1 MLVNLWFVLT
11 YPFSCLRR
19 RHDLA
24 LEVLVSSTAISK
36 QARL

>member
-1 MLVNLWFVLT
+1 MLAVLWIILP
-11 YPFSCLRR
+11 YPFSFFRR

-24 LEVLVSSTAISK
+24 LEVLVASTAISK